1 MRRAAA
7 LGTKGEVWPGSSS
20 AASRLSTLPGILS
33 MSTPLP
39 GSGVA
44 PTTTSGTLASG
55 AGAARAAGAEAAQA
69 VIPIS
74 KYALHFDPNARIVDA
89 VLHPA
94 TTFQQANGAYVQE
107 LIG

>member
-1 MRRAAA
+1 
-7 LGTKGEVWPGSSS
+7 V
-20 AASRLSTLPGILS
+20 
-33 MSTPLP
+33 
-39 GSGVA
+39 
-44 PTTTSGTLASG
+44 
-55 AGAARAAGAEAAQA
+55 AARAAGAEAAQP

-107 LIG
+107 LIGAAAVCRRNDAMDDPRAEKG